1 MLHDLTLDGFRSF
14 SDSTAIK
21 LAPLTIFAGPNNVGK
36 SSVIQILQAFVQ
48 SKEARSG
55 ANLLLSGPCRT
66 ICGGL

>member
-1 MLHDLTLDGFRSF
+1 MLHDLTLDDFRSF